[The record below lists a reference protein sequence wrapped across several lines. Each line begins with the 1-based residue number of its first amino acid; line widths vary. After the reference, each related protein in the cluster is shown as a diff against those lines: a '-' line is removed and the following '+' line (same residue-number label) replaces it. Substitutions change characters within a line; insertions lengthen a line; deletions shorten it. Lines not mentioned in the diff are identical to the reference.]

1 MNINLRTE
9 VERSL
14 QKILNQRQQV
24 KEISEKLDKLNL
36 QLNSLQSGIEKET
49 DRLNLL
55 GLKQSRRDGK
65 SETPEE
71 VQRKMSFNDQLK
83 LEKLELIQNL
93 LKEKGVYDSIE
104 NFLPTVYRDSN
115 LK

>member
-1 MNINLRTE
+1 MNTNLRTE

-24 KEISEKLDKLNL
+24 KEISEKLDKLNS
-36 QLNSLQSGIEKET
+36 QLNSLQSGIEKEE

-65 SETPEE
+65 PESPEE
-71 VQRKMSFNDQLK
+71 AQRKISFNDRLK
-83 LEKLELIQNL
+83 LEKLELIKNL

-104 NFLPTVYRDSN
+104 NFLPNVYRDSN
-115 LK
+115 LN